1 MIFTFS
7 GGALNYIRFKPL
19 MKNIS
24 LINDSQN
31 RIWDEFILS
40 SNIAGPYML
49 YAWGQAARKAY
60 GHKAFNIMS
69 FGPDGK
75 ADGALPLVFIKPPF
89 LKGLLV
95 SLPFCDYGGI
105 ISSNDETADGLAGFA
120 SELASSL
127 GAELEIRSKS
137 EIPALKEKYGMGV
150 ISHKVRMKLEL
161 PQSSHMLW
169 EGFKS
174 KLRSQIKKPRK
185 EGLVF
190 RLGGIEL
197 LDDFYDVFRIN
208 MHDLGSPVHS
218 KKWISSVLELMGNK
232 ARTGIV
238 YRDEEAI
245 GGGIILACGDT
256 ITIPWAST
264 LAEYNSLSPNMMLY
278 WGFLEY
284 ASDNGFRFF
293 DFGRSTP
300 GEGTYKF
307 KEQWG
312 AKPEPLFWYGKGF
325 KDETDGMAFSGHL
338 RKKAEEAWSKLPQ
351 KLADFLGPVLRRYIS
366 L

>member
-1 MIFTFS
+1 
-7 GGALNYIRFKPL
+7 

-31 RIWDEFILS
+31 KIWDEFILS
-40 SNIAGPYML
+40 SDSAGPYML
-49 YAWGQAARKAY
+49 YAWGQAAEKAY

-69 FGPDGK
+69 FGSDGK
-75 ADGALPLVFIKPPF
+75 ADGALPLVLIKPPF
-89 LKGLLV
+89 LKGSLV

-105 ISSNDETADGLAGFA
+105 ISTDDETAEGLAGFA
-120 SELASSL
+120 AGLASSM
-127 GAELEIRSKS
+127 GAGLEIRSKS

-161 PQSSHMLW
+161 PQSSQLLW

-185 EGLVF
+185 EGLDF
-190 RLGGIEL
+190 RLGGNEL
-197 LDDFYDVFRIN
+197 LDDFYNVFRVN

-218 KKWISSVLELMGNK
+218 KKWISSVLEFMGKK
-232 ARTGIV
+232 ARTGVV
-238 YRDEEAI
+238 YKDAEAI
-245 GGGIILACGDT
+245 GGGIILACSDT

-264 LAEYNSLSPNMMLY
+264 LAEFNNLSPNMMLY

-284 ASDNGFRFF
+284 ASDNGFRYF

-312 AKPEPLFWYGKGF
+312 AEPQPLYWYGKGF
-325 KDETDGMAFSGHL
+325 KDEPDDMASGGSL
-338 RKKAEEAWSKLPQ
+338 RHKAEEAWAKLPL
-351 KLADFLGPVLRRYIS
+351 KMADFIGPVLRRYIS

>member
-1 MIFTFS
+1 
-7 GGALNYIRFKPL
+7 

-40 SNIAGPYML
+40 SNSAGPYML
-49 YAWGQAARKAY
+49 YAWGQAAKKAY
-60 GHKAFNIMS
+60 GHKTFNIMS

-75 ADGALPLVFIKPPF
+75 ADGAMPLVFIKPPL
-89 LKGLLV
+89 LKGSLV

-105 ISSNDETADGLAGFA
+105 ISFNDETTEGLAGFA
-120 SELASSL
+120 AGLASSI

-150 ISHKVRMKLEL
+150 ISHKVRMILEL
-161 PQSSHMLW
+161 TADSHTLW
-169 EGFKS
+169 DGFKS
-174 KLRSQIKKPRK
+174 KLRSQIKKPQK

-190 RLGGIEL
+190 RLGGSEL
-197 LDDFYDVFRIN
+197 LDDFYNVFRIN

-218 KKWISSVLELMGNK
+218 KKWISSVLECMGER
-232 ARTGIV
+232 ARTGVV
-238 YRDEEAI
+238 YNDATAI

-264 LAEYNSLSPNMMLY
+264 LTAYNRLSPNMMLY

-284 ASDNGFRFF
+284 AAGNGFKYF

-300 GEGTYKF
+300 GEGTYRF

-312 AKPEPLFWYGKGF
+312 ASPQPLFWYGKGF
-325 KDETDGMAFSGHL
+325 KDEPEETAARGSL
-338 RKKAEEAWSKLPQ
+338 RQKAAEAWAKLPQ
-351 KLADFLGPVLRRYIS
+351 KMADFIGPVLRRYIS